1 MILCAQSHFSL
12 MESLLSPRD
21 ICSAAK
27 NGGFEAVCI
36 LDANNLYSMPAF
48 LRLAKNY
55 GLQPLNGALLNDGL
69 DTIAAIALSRHGYQN
84 LCTLISSIHRQPDF
98 RMREQSALFL
108 DLVFITDQLST
119 ALYFHEKNIR
129 VYWAMHIPN
138 KIPPTEIT
146 QKKIP
151 LFAMHLANILHKTD
165 HNTRIL
171 MNSIRKNE
179 LLSSKDVS
187 PSRLLYPQE
196 KFIEQFAPFP
206 EALLNN
212 QDFQNQCRYH
222 FTPQVTFPDY
232 TTPLGFSPLTY
243 LKKLTYEGAL
253 KRYPKI
259 TETIKNRID
268 YELKIIDSKGFSC
281 YFLVVREIV
290 AQASRTCGRG
300 SGSGSVVSYCLFI
313 TNIDPIRYHLLF
325 ERFLSPDR
333 VDFPDL
339 DIDFAWD
346 ERDGILE
353 FVRQRFGEEN
363 CAMVCNHIYFQP
375 KMALRETAKAHGYAD
390 SAIKEFSKTVRE
402 IIKKDATKLSELETK
417 ALLTAKRAIKL
428 IGHPRHISLH
438 CGGVVITPEPI
449 HHFVPVENSTKGLPV
464 IQWEKDGTE
473 DMGLV
478 KIDLLGN
485 RSLAV
490 IRDAIANCQE
500 NGHDIDYAKIDPT
513 VDPATI
519 QMLASGET
527 IGVFY
532 IESPATRL
540 LQRRSTKGDFEHIV
554 IHSSIIRPACNTSM
568 REYTRRVRGGSW
580 LPIHPIY
587 EQITADAYGV
597 MVYEDHI
604 LRVAHEMAFFTYHEA
619 NQLRKALSRED
630 MHALAKLKEK
640 FYQGLAKYE
649 LAQPCR

>member
-1 MILCAQSHFSL
+1 MILFAQSHFSL
-12 MESLLSPRD
+12 MESLLSPAD
-21 ICSAAK
+21 ICAAAK
-27 NGGFEAVCI
+27 NGGFDAICI
-36 LDANNLYSMPAF
+36 LDTNSLYSMPAF
-48 LRLAKNY
+48 LRLVSDR
-55 GLQPLNGALLNDGL
+55 LQPLNGALLNDGQDIL
-69 DTIAAIALSRHGYQN
+69 AAIATSPLGYQN
-84 LCTLISSIHRQPDF
+84 LCTLITNIHRHADF
-98 RMREQSALFL
+98 RLCHQTTLLE
-108 DLVFITDQLST
+108 DLLLITDQLTT
-119 ALYFHEKNIR
+119 ALSFYEKNTPL
-129 VYWAMHIPN
+129 YWALHIPN
-138 KIPPTEIT
+138 KIPPTEIL

-151 LFAMHLANILHKTD
+151 LLAMHLANTLRQTD

-179 LLSSKDVS
+179 LLSGQGVT
-187 PSRLLYPQE
+187 PSRLLYSKE
-196 KFIEQFAPFP
+196 KFTEQFAPFP
-206 EALLNN
+206 EALRHNQALQNLNT
-212 QDFQNQCRYH
+212 YH
-222 FTPQVTFPDY
+222 FKPKVTFPNY
-232 TTPLGFSPLTY
+232 TPPQGLSPLAY
-243 LKKLTYEGAL
+243 LRQLTYEGARI
-253 KRYPKI
+253 RYKTI
-259 TETIKNRID
+259 TASIKERLD
-268 YELKIIDSKGFSC
+268 HELKIIDSKGFAC
-281 YFLVVREIV
+281 YFLIVREIV

-346 ERDGILE
+346 ERDAILD
-353 FVRQRFGEEN
+353 FVRHRFGEEN

-375 KMALRETAKAHGYAD
+375 RMALRETAKAHGYAD
-390 SAIKEFSKTVRE
+390 SAIKEFSQTVRE
-402 IIKKDATKLSELETK
+402 IIKKDPLQLSSLESK

-438 CGGVVITPEPI
+438 CGGVVITPQPI
-449 HHFVPVENSTKGLPV
+449 HYFVPVENSTKGLPV

-473 DMGLV
+473 EMGLV

-500 NGHDIDYAKIDPT
+500 NGHVIDYSKIDPT
-513 VDPATI
+513 IDTAT
-519 QMLASGET
+519 QEMLANGET

-580 LPIHPIY
+580 QPIHPIY
-587 EQITADAYGV
+587 EEITADAYGV

-604 LRVAHEMAFFTYHEA
+604 LRVAHEMASFTYHEA

-630 MHALAKLKEK
+630 KLVLAKLKEK
-640 FYQGLAKYE
+640 FYQGLAAYE
-649 LAQPCR
+649 HAQPCR

>member
-1 MILCAQSHFSL
+1 

-21 ICSAAK
+21 ICATAK
-27 NGGFEAVCI
+27 TNGYNGVCI
-36 LDANNLYSMPAF
+36 LDENNLYGTPAF
-48 LRLAKNY
+48 LRLVKNY
-55 GLQPLNGALLNDGL
+55 NLQPINGALLNDGH
-69 DTIAAIALSRHGYQN
+69 DIIAALTTSPIGYQN
-84 LCTLISSIHRQPDF
+84 LCTLITNIHRQPDF
-98 RMREQSALFL
+98 RLQDQTSLL
-108 DLVFITDQLST
+108 VDLIFITEQLPI
-119 ALYFHEKNIR
+119 ALLFHDKKLP
-129 VYWAMHIPN
+129 VYWAMHIPCH
-138 KIPPTEIT
+138 IPPPEII

-151 LFAMHLANILHKTD
+151 LLALHLANLLQSTD

-179 LLSSKDVS
+179 LLSSKGVT
-187 PSRLLYPQE
+187 PSRLIYSQE

-206 EALLNN
+206 EALTNN
-212 QDFQNQCRYH
+212 QKLQNKCQYYYK
-222 FTPQVTFPDY
+222 PQVNFPSY
-232 TTPLGFSPLTY
+232 TPPQGLSPLDY
-243 LKKLTYEGAL
+243 LRQLTYTGASR
-253 KRYPKI
+253 RYLEI
-259 TETIKNRID
+259 TDAVKARID
-268 YELKIIDSKGFSC
+268 YELNIIDSKGFVG

-300 SGSGSVVSYCLFI
+300 SGSGSIVSYCLFI

-333 VDFPDL
+333 VDYPDL

-346 ERDGILE
+346 ERDDILD
-353 FVRQRFGEEN
+353 FVRQRFGIEN
-363 CAMVCNHIYFQP
+363 CAMVCNHIYYQP
-375 KMALRETAKAHGYAD
+375 KMALRETAKAHGYSD
-390 SAIKEFSKTVRE
+390 VAIKDFSKTVRE
-402 IIKKDATKLSELETK
+402 IIKKDPQQLSKLETK

-438 CGGVVITPEPI
+438 CGGVVITPAPI
-449 HHFVPVENSTKGLPV
+449 HHFVPLQNSSKGIPV

-473 DMGLV
+473 EMGLV

-500 NGHDIDYAKIDPT
+500 NGHEIDYCKIDPT
-513 VDPATI
+513 IDTATI
-519 QMLASGET
+519 KMLASGESM
-527 IGVFY
+527 GVFY

-554 IHSSIIRPACNTSM
+554 IHSSIIRPACNDSM

-597 MVYEDHI
+597 MVYEDHV
-604 LRVAHEMAFFTYHEA
+604 LRVTHEMAGFTYHEA

-630 MHALAKLKEK
+630 THSLKKLKEK
-640 FYQGLAKYE
+640 FYQGLAQYE
-649 LAQPCR
+649 LTQSCR